1 MAALH
6 AAGQL
11 DDLLV
16 LAAGVMVEWTGRA
29 ADAVA
34 LTGPRTFV
42 EVPSARQD
50 PRRLSAFAFTDREPA
65 LYAELAPAI
74 KWVADRLDGDGVV
87 VVVTDGVPADVDAI
101 ARLMEGRPRL
111 VQALVTTGRSKY
123 SLPLDMP
130 RDWWE
135 EELSALEPLACLPNV
150 RIVAL
155 GRGAGGSPSIELGD
169 GRPAQLA
176 AQLISPLV
184 PSHP

>member
-1 MAALH
+1 
-6 AAGQL
+6 
-11 DDLLV
+11 
-16 LAAGVMVEWTGRA
+16 
-29 ADAVA
+29 
-34 LTGPRTFV
+34 
-42 EVPSARQD
+42 
-50 PRRLSAFAFTDREPA
+50 
-65 LYAELAPAI
+65 
-74 KWVADRLDGDGVV
+74 
-87 VVVTDGVPADVDAI
+87 
-101 ARLMEGRPRL
+101 
-111 VQALVTTGRSKY
+111 
-123 SLPLDMP
+123 MP